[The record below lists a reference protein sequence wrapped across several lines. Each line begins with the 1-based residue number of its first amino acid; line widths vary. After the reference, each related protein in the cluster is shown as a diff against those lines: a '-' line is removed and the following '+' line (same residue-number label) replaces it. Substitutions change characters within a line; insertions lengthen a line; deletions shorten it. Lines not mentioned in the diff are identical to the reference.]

1 MTKYS
6 ALLRQISELEARV
19 GQKDCEHLVIIVNE
33 GEDPKPAQAKAL
45 AEWMAAH
52 PKAKKRDVGDFSWIV
67 WTVVHRP
74 PPGPTRRCPVRRRR
88 VRMCSAR
95 RMRRP
100 GSDLGRAGS
109 STRHSAGLRPRP
121 LQPQPH
127 SPTRPL

>member
-74 PPGPTRRCPVRRRR
+74 PPARHAVAQSAAVASGCVRR
-88 VRMCSAR
+88 
-95 RMRRP
+95 
-100 GSDLGRAGS
+100 GG
-109 STRHSAGLRPRP
+109 
-121 LQPQPH
+121 
-127 SPTRPL
+127 

>member
-74 PPGPTRRCPVRRRR
+74 PPRPDTPLPSPPPSRPDVFGEADEKARKRFG
-88 VRMCSAR
+88 AR
-95 RMRRP
+95 RLVYSP
-100 GSDLGRAGS
+100 LGWS
-109 STRHSAGLRPRP
+109 
-121 LQPQPH
+121 
-127 SPTRPL
+127 